1 VSLRK
6 SRASTLG
13 RARRPSKLLKHSMP
27 FAMLSTPNARA
38 RRALRAQSRA
48 RHDLAARQGGIG
60 RSAPRGS
67 GRGVLG
73 CDEDGVKLAHAMRHL
88 SGWGQIGDAREKA
101 TQRQPVL
108 CRELTLLP
116 QYRLPAAVPRYVV
129 YFRARGST
137 GRSCQYAVPAARP
150 SATRAAAAQRSAP
163 SEAAGGPHNRQN
175 HASRDDRPRGVI
187 AEFTM
192 VMESV
197 TKPQNAY
204 QRHGFWRGE
213 ALVPGTDGGPSAT
226 QAFAFCFI
234 GSTAFRNK
242 GEGRRART

>member
-1 VSLRK
+1 MSLRK

-73 CDEDGVKLAHAMRHL
+73 CDEDGVKWYPKLAHAMRHL

-116 QYRLPAAVPRYVV
+116 QYRLPAAVPRYRCGLLRLPVGPPGP
-129 YFRARGST
+129 FMPK
-137 GRSCQYAVPAARP
+137 YAVYRRRVRRRPAPQPPSAAR
-150 SATRAAAAQRSAP
+150 
-163 SEAAGGPHNRQN
+163 
-175 HASRDDRPRGVI
+175 RPR
-187 AEFTM
+187 
-192 VMESV
+192 
-197 TKPQNAY
+197 
-204 QRHGFWRGE
+204 
-213 ALVPGTDGGPSAT
+213 
-226 QAFAFCFI
+226 
-234 GSTAFRNK
+234 
-242 GEGRRART
+242 RRAGLTIVKIMHH

>member
-129 YFRARGST
+129 YFRARRVHGPFMPVCST
-137 GRSCQYAVPAARP
+137 GGASVGDPRRSRPAQRAVRGGGRP
-150 SATRAAAAQRSAP
+150 SQSSKSCITRRP
-163 SEAAGGPHNRQN
+163 AGG
-175 HASRDDRPRGVI
+175 SRSRAIR
-187 AEFTM
+187 
-192 VMESV
+192 
-197 TKPQNAY
+197 
-204 QRHGFWRGE
+204 
-213 ALVPGTDGGPSAT
+213 
-226 QAFAFCFI
+226 C
-234 GSTAFRNK
+234 
-242 GEGRRART
+242 GRAV

>member
-38 RRALRAQSRA
+38 RRVLRAQSRA

-88 SGWGQIGDAREKA
+88 SEWGQIGDAREKA

-116 QYRLPAAVPRYVV
+116 QYRLPARRYLVNVV
-129 YFRARGST
+129 YFARGSSVHGPFMPVCST
-137 GRSCQYAVPAARP
+137 GGASAGDPRRSRPAQRAVRGGGRASQSSKSCITRSRDDAARSSKAGRSRARAAARP
-150 SATRAAAAQRSAP
+150 
-163 SEAAGGPHNRQN
+163 
-175 HASRDDRPRGVI
+175 
-187 AEFTM
+187 
-192 VMESV
+192 
-197 TKPQNAY
+197 
-204 QRHGFWRGE
+204 
-213 ALVPGTDGGPSAT
+213 
-226 QAFAFCFI
+226 
-234 GSTAFRNK
+234 
-242 GEGRRART
+242 AREP

>member
-1 VSLRK
+1 MSLRK

-38 RRALRAQSRA
+38 RRVLRAQSRA

-88 SGWGQIGDAREKA
+88 SEWGQIGDAREKA

-116 QYRLPAAVPRYVV
+116 QYRLPAAVPRYVSLCGLLSCPWV
-129 YFRARGST
+129 HGPFMPVCST
-137 GRSCQYAVPAARP
+137 GGASVGDPRRSRPAQRAVRGGGRPLTIVKIMHHATTQHRRASAVPPGPPARC
-150 SATRAAAAQRSAP
+150 
-163 SEAAGGPHNRQN
+163 
-175 HASRDDRPRGVI
+175 DRNL
-187 AEFTM
+187 
-192 VMESV
+192 
-197 TKPQNAY
+197 Q
-204 QRHGFWRGE
+204 W
-213 ALVPGTDGGPSAT
+213 LWT
-226 QAFAFCFI
+226 Q
-234 GSTAFRNK
+234 
-242 GEGRRART
+242 